1 MILGH
6 LKYPLDADQRQF
18 LRPPAQLRTDYFH
31 VPTHPLFLVLRQW
44 EFRLLPDLHLMH
56 PRPQDAPLRRLA
68 PGPPDTLVTV
78 ADKLVHLFLK
88 KTISLTVLYYI

>member
-1 MILGH
+1 M
-6 LKYPLDADQRQF
+6 
-18 LRPPAQLRTDYFH
+18 PP
-31 VPTHPLFLVLRQW
+31 PPLFLVFIFGQW

-56 PRPQDAPLRRLA
+56 PRPQDAPLQRLV

-88 KTISLTVLYYI
+88 KTISQTVLFYI